1 MRFGGDGMETAL
13 SLKNVTFSYSK
24 DGKKILD
31 NISFDLNYGEIVLLS
46 GESGGGK
53 STLLSVIN
61 GVIPFITPGELTGS
75 VFVDGGD
82 VTNDKISLRA
92 EKIGSVMQN
101 ADEQIVYGK
110 TADELAFGCEN
121 LGIAENEITERIT
134 CASAFMG
141 LDLDSL
147 TRTLSGGQKQRLS
160 AACVLSMGQRI
171 IILDEPLANLD
182 PAGAKI
188 LLNALRKL
196 ADSGYAVLIAE
207 HRYDIVKEYTD
218 RRVFISDG
226 RLSNYNAETY
236 VKTACNEKHTVSS
249 EPILSA
255 RGICRSFNGRK
266 ILNNID
272 IDIFKGERLVLTGE
286 NGCGKTTLMRILARL
301 DKPDSGVITQN
312 IVPRVKRFGGK
323 SEWFNKVGYVY
334 QNPAYQ
340 LFMQTLEEEI
350 SFKSSDGE
358 WTRYL
363 IASLG
368 LSGLEKRHPQSL
380 SEGQKRRAGIA
391 AVCAGKPELLFLD
404 EPTVGLDGE
413 NLGRVISLI
422 NMMNREFGCCVVTV
436 THDKRCM
443 NETEDRKITIV
454 NGSIATKTFGK

>member
-207 HRYDIVKEYTD
+207 HRYDIVKEYID

-236 VKTACNEKHTVSS
+236 VKTACNEKHTAESLYG
-249 EPILSA
+249 ILRADS
-255 RGICRSFNGRK
+255 
-266 ILNNID
+266 
-272 IDIFKGERLVLTGE
+272 V
-286 NGCGKTTLMRILARL
+286 GKRNM
-301 DKPDSGVITQN
+301 Q
-312 IVPRVKRFGGK
+312 IV
-323 SEWFNKVGYVY
+323 
-334 QNPAYQ
+334 
-340 LFMQTLEEEI
+340 
-350 SFKSSDGE
+350 
-358 WTRYL
+358 
-363 IASLG
+363 
-368 LSGLEKRHPQSL
+368 
-380 SEGQKRRAGIA
+380 
-391 AVCAGKPELLFLD
+391 
-404 EPTVGLDGE
+404 
-413 NLGRVISLI
+413 
-422 NMMNREFGCCVVTV
+422 
-436 THDKRCM
+436 
-443 NETEDRKITIV
+443 
-454 NGSIATKTFGK
+454 